1 MLFIQEGILMKHL
14 IHNGSRVFK
23 DSGSASIPPSRW
35 LRAVPR
41 PVINNYP
48 VISWE
53 PPRSERNHSTADS
66 EAGAGTAEGGKAHCE
81 MLLPSCRDGVLSELW
96 GTSVGWD
103 FVLQLIGQN
112 HAAMAALLCL
122 GGDLSLQKEPRQ
134 KTLPSTASHCSFTLL
149 PLLCF
154 SAFAHRKL
162 LGEKNAPNWDKKL
175 R

>member
-66 EAGAGTAEGGKAHCE
+66 EAGAGTAKGGKAHCE

-96 GTSVGWD
+96 GISVGWD

-112 HAAMAALLCL
+112 HAARAALLCL
-122 GGDLSLQKEPRQ
+122 GGGISPFRKNPDRKPSHRRHLTAPSPCCHFFVSL
-134 KTLPSTASHCSFTLL
+134 LL
-149 PLLCF
+149 
-154 SAFAHRKL
+154 HIVNYW
-162 LGEKNAPNWDKKL
+162 GEKMHQIKIKN
-175 R
+175 